1 MMIILRFYS
10 MAGNC
15 EDGSMMVQIV
25 SYPQEGDRKPEFHLE
40 QGLKMVLKNVA
51 NTCPVL
57 IVCVSGKYRTGKSFL
72 VNLLATY
79 LTHTVTEVCCMV
91 SRSKRILHTLA

>member
-1 MMIILRFYS
+1 MVILHVYS
-10 MAGNC
+10 MARNC

-25 SYPQEGDRKPEFHLE
+25 SFPQEGDRKPEFHLE
-40 QGLKMVLKNVA
+40 QGLRMVLKNVA
-51 NTCPVL
+51 NFCPVL

-79 LTHTVTEVCCMV
+79 LTHTVTEVSCII
-91 SRSKRILHTLA
+91 S

>member
-1 MMIILRFYS
+1 MIILRFYS

-15 EDGSMMVQIV
+15 EDGSMMVKIV
-25 SYPQEGDRKPEFHLE
+25 SFSQDVDRKAEFYHE
-40 QGLKMVLKNVA
+40 QGLRMVLRNVA

-79 LTHTVTEVCCMV
+79 LTHTVTEVSCII
-91 SRSKRILHTLA
+91 S